1 MSEKTANIAV
11 LFAHPAI
18 HRSRVNKVLFEH
30 IRNLPGV
37 TARDL
42 YELYPDFNIDVE
54 TEQEILVQADLLVF
68 QHPVYWYSVP
78 AIVKEWMD
86 VVLTRGFA
94 YGAGGDALQGKDIQL
109 VLSTGGSRQAYSGSG
124 QHGYPLDEL
133 LRPLQQ
139 TARFCGMNFL
149 TPLVIY
155 AGRSASDEQLREH
168 AQHYGELLLDY
179 YTRER

>member
-1 MSEKTANIAV
+1 
-11 LFAHPAI
+11 
-18 HRSRVNKVLFEH
+18 VNKVLFEH

-37 TARDL
+37 AARDL
-42 YELYPDFNIDVE
+42 YELYPDFNIDAE
-54 TEQEILVQADLLVF
+54 AEQQILLQADLLVL
-68 QHPVYWYSVP
+68 QHPMYWYSVP

-94 YGAGGDALQGKDIQL
+94 YGAGGDALRGKDMRL
-109 VLSTGGSRQAYSGSG
+109 VLSTGGSLEAYSSSG

-133 LRPLQQ
+133 LRPVQQ

-155 AGRSASDEQLREH
+155 AGRSASDEQLHAH
-168 AQHYGELLLDY
+168 AQRYGEFLLDY
-179 YTRER
+179 RTRQP